1 MGRGGGKERKR
12 KNKTA
17 FITQHVLRTDGA
29 ELCIKAFYVAHVVE
43 RGSRARARVRN
54 KMFSGEFSHLN
65 PGVSPAVININ
76 TAGAAQHGTARLGSA
91 RSRSRP
97 SQPEHLHTAAFA
109 SRRGLKMAKR
119 LGDVPVANFFPR
131 GFWLEVDVCAWK
143 LSPPFLPESNDQ
155 HATI

>member
-1 MGRGGGKERKR
+1 MQFVRKSYEKNPKTIRRREEAEEEEEEEGREKEEWEERKR

-76 TAGAAQHGTARLGSA
+76 TAGAAQLSTARLVPALGR
-91 RSRSRP
+91 RSRSVSTQLP
-97 SQPEHLHTAAFA
+97 SHHV
-109 SRRGLKMAKR
+109 G
-119 LGDVPVANFFPR
+119 G
-131 GFWLEVDVCAWK
+131 
-143 LSPPFLPESNDQ
+143 
-155 HATI
+155 